1 METFNL
7 TDMMKHLDF
16 NMSAG
21 TVVVGL
27 ALTYLAFCGVRWGYN
42 KVTETVSGIF
52 TGIASWAGPSVVYVV
67 AAALATGGFT
77 SVGMGIGELS
87 SGNRPEDKVTVTPLT
102 NDQLVKLATNEKV
115 NKETLDVVVKYTEKR
130 DADAAKALEK
140 ATEQHQQTQ
149 YVSTNPTQ
157 IAPPAVTSDAPNR
170 RTGWMEIF
178 GGFGALVTSIGIG
191 IYRFATWNGRTR
203 DDHYA

>member
-7 TDMMKHLDF
+7 TEMMKHLDF

-52 TGIASWAGPSVVYVV
+52 SGIASWAGPSVVYVV

-77 SVGMGIGELS
+77 SIGMGVGELS
-87 SGNRPEDKVTVTPLT
+87 SGNRPEDKVTVAPLT
-102 NDQLVKLATNEKV
+102 NDQLVKLATSKEV
-115 NKETLDVVVKYTEKR
+115 NKETLDVLVKYTEKR
-130 DADAAKALEK
+130 DADAAKALDK
-140 ATEQHQQTQ
+140 AKEHHQAQF
-149 YVSTNPTQ
+149 VSTQIQTPT
-157 IAPPAVTSDAPNR
+157 VDSDTPNR
-170 RTGWMEIF
+170 RTGWMEVF
-178 GGFGALVTSIGIG
+178 GGLGALITSIGIG
-191 IYRFATWNGRTR
+191 IYRFATWNGQMR
-203 DDHYA
+203 DDRYA